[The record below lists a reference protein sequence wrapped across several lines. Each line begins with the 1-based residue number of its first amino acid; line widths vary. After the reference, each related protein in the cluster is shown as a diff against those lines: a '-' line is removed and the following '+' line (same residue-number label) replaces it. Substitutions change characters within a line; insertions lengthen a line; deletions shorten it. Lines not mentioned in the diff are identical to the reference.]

1 MNAVDEMT
9 PAERLEFLRSYVDR
23 PYEPLE
29 AEREWCAAM
38 VAHARRE
45 YQQLG
50 LAGSGARRA
59 DRITD
64 ALGRMANVPA
74 RPDPG
79 PEGDGEP
86 LTDEEIAGMLADEFD
101 DADEF
106 GAHAGWLRVARE
118 ARRILTTGGMA

>member
-1 MNAVDEMT
+1 MSAVDEMT
-9 PAERLEFLRSYVDR
+9 PEERREFLRSYADR
-23 PYEPLE
+23 PYEPLG
-29 AEREWCAAM
+29 AERAWCLSMA
-38 VAHARRE
+38 AHAYRE
-45 YQQLG
+45 YQRLG

-59 DRITD
+59 ERITD

-74 RPDPG
+74 RPDPD
-79 PEGDGEP
+79 GDVEP

-118 ARRILTTGGMA
+118 ARRILTTGDKA